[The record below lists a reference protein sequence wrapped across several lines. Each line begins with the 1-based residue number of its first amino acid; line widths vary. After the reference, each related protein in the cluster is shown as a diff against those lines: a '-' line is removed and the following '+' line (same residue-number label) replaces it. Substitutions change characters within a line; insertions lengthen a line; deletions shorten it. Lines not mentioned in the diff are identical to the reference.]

1 MISDR
6 QNQAWI
12 VASSA
17 QFMANNDIETVHSE
31 VIDFVL
37 EEFIPKEEV
46 PNELINDTITNLETE
61 VEKVI

>member
-17 QFMANNDIETVHSE
+17 QFMANNDIETVNSE